1 MYAFIEDEKLTDKLT
16 FVRDEFLTQPD
27 VTDNYTEDEISGLR
41 KLGWKLTEVILEY
54 ETIVRNYYE
63 RLERLEEE
71 KEKREDETR
80 KEQLLKLSTQDLAD
94 KLLVSVPKTEVDEF
108 LKTKAYI

>member
-16 FVRDEFLTQPD
+16 FVRDKFLTQPD
-27 VTDNYTEDEISGLR
+27 ATDNYTEDKISGLR
-41 KLGWKLTEVILEY
+41 KLGWKLTGVILEY

-63 RLERLEEE
+63 RLERLKE
-71 KEKREDETR
+71 EKREDETR

-94 KLLVSVPKTEVDEF
+94 KLLLSISKAEIDEF